1 MKVAITQANYLPWLG
16 FFELLDKVDLWV
28 SLDNVQLS
36 RRSYIVRNKVKRPGC
51 EASWIS
57 LKVQKAPRETHIIEA
72 QLMAGFVELHLNK
85 FEQCYKHAAY
95 FDETMAFFQSTLP
108 LGNEQNVASY
118 NRRIIS
124 TICDYIGI
132 ELKVVSSVD
141 LEVPLSGTAE
151 DKIIGLSH
159 CVKAKEFYNFQ
170 MGIENKLYSAERFS
184 QEGIKLYKQSYMHPE
199 YSQNDDHFEAYLS
212 VVDLL
217 FHQGKSKALGI
228 IQQGR
233 HWQLQN

>member
-1 MKVAITQANYLPWLG
+1 MKVAITQANYIPWLG

-36 RRSYIVRNKVKRPGC
+36 KRSYIVRNKVKQPGGDV
-51 EASWIS
+51 SWIS
-57 LKVQKAPRETHIIEA
+57 LKVQKAPRATHIIDSNL
-72 QLMAGFVELHLNK
+72 QMGFVELHLNK

-95 FDETMAFFQSTLP
+95 FDETMEFFQSTLP
-108 LGNEQNVASY
+108 LGNDQNIASY
-118 NRRIIS
+118 NRRIICA
-124 TICDYIGI
+124 ICDYIGI

-141 LEVPLSGTAE
+141 LEMPLSGTAE

-159 CVKAKEFYNFQ
+159 QVKAKELYNFQ
-170 MGIENKLYSAERFS
+170 MGIENNLYSAERFS
-184 QEGIKLYKQSYMHPE
+184 QEAIKLYKQSYMHPD

-212 VVDLL
+212 VADLL
-217 FHQGKSKALGI
+217 FHQGKSKALSI

-233 HWQLQN
+233 NWQLQN